1 MKIFKPLLIV
11 TLLVFSLGVSAQTK
25 TNVFY
30 SMGLPMGD
38 TKDYINPASFRGATI
53 EFEKLVNPNIG
64 VGFLVGWNT
73 FYEAKDRATQPLPSG
88 NGEITSNEYRY
99 LNAIP
104 LQATGKYYFADDN
117 AVVRPFVGLAAG
129 TYYMEQRRDNGLFS
143 DSDKG
148 WTFSMAPKVGVLVP
162 VNYRTSLAVSVDY
175 STSFKSSDVPQH
187 NWIGINVG
195 FSWDY

>member
-1 MKIFKPLLIV
+1 MKLVKYIFIFALTII
-11 TLLVFSLGVSAQTK
+11 SLEVSAQTK

-30 SMGLPMGD
+30 GMALPMGD
-38 TKDYINPASFRGATI
+38 TKDYINPASFRGANI
-53 EFEKLVNPNIG
+53 EFEKFVNPSIG
-64 VGFLVGWNT
+64 VGLLVGWNT

-104 LQATGKYYFADDN
+104 IQATGKYYFADDD
-117 AVVRPFVGLAAG
+117 AVVRPFVGIAAG

-143 DSDKG
+143 TSDKG
-148 WTFSMAPKVGVLVP
+148 WTWSVAPKAGLLVP
-162 VNYRTSLAVSVDY
+162 VNYRTSLAISVDY
-175 STSFKSSDVPQH
+175 STSFKSSDVPQQ
-187 NWIGINVG
+187 NWLGINIG